1 MSKDYLDKWSE
12 RQIQNTKIIEKQQAK
27 TKTMKWNKENRELLG
42 VIIHFISW
50 IITGPLLQI
59 VCWIYLAYLV
69 WTESTDLIQ
78 YLLTCTGLLY
88 SQGVV
93 NKGLGDE

>member
-1 MSKDYLDKWSE
+1 MNL
-12 RQIQNTKIIEKQQAK
+12 
-27 TKTMKWNKENRELLG
+27 NKRKLIG

-50 IITGPLLQI
+50 VITGPLLQLI
-59 VCWIYLAYLV
+59 CWINLAYLV

>member
-1 MSKDYLDKWSE
+1 MNL
-12 RQIQNTKIIEKQQAK
+12 
-27 TKTMKWNKENRELLG
+27 NKRELIG
-42 VIIHFISW
+42 AIIHFILW
-50 IITGPLLQI
+50 IITGPLLQLI
-59 VCWIYLAYLV
+59 CWINLAYLV